1 MSGDSSNVFPSG
13 LGDTLSRLLSGG
25 ILYVHGATTMKRQFT
40 RRRVLGSSVTL
51 AAMPSSLGAAPNAS
65 RDFLKELGV
74 RPIINGAG
82 VYTFTTASLMRPEVV
97 DAIRSMSGKFVRLD
111 ELHDAVGKRIAQL
124 LGAPAAMVPS
134 GAAAGL
140 TLGTAAVLTGEDPD
154 RILRIPDLTGMKTEV
169 IVQKTH
175 RFPYDHMVRN
185 CGVRL
190 IEVDTRE
197 DLERAINPNTAML
210 LFLNKA
216 RSTGKVGME
225 EFIAIAKRRNIPAMN
240 DCAADVPPIE
250 NLLGPIKMGF
260 DLVVVSGGKAIRG
273 PQSAGILAG
282 RADLIRAARKNTSP
296 NSDTIGRSCKVNKEE
311 MVGMMVALE
320 SFLKEDYGSIYR
332 GWERTAESM
341 RTAAVKLPGVDA
353 DVFVPEIAN
362 QCPHVRIRWSAAQ
375 YSVSPDTVMQ
385 KLRDGEPSI
394 ELVPAPSVAG
404 TLEIASWMLQPGEA
418 DIISRRIREIL
429 TGGV

>member
-1 MSGDSSNVFPSG
+1 MVCFTS
-13 LGDTLSRLLSGG
+13 
-25 ILYVHGATTMKRQFT
+25 MKRQFT
-40 RRRVLGSSVTL
+40 RRGLIRSGAAL
-51 AAMPSSLGAAPNAS
+51 AALPSGMAAATGPT

-82 VYTFTTASLMRPEVV
+82 VYTFSTASLMRPEVV
-97 DAIRSMSGKFVRLD
+97 EAIRAISTKFVRLD
-111 ELHDAVGKRIAQL
+111 ELHDAVGQRIANM

-154 RILRIPDLTGMKTEV
+154 KIRRIPDLTGMKTEV
-169 IVQKTH
+169 IVQKSH

-185 CGVRL
+185 CGVSL
-190 IEVDTRE
+190 VEVETRE
-197 DLERAINPNTAML
+197 ELERAITPKTAML

-216 RSTGKVGME
+216 SKMGKIGME
-225 EFIAIAKRRNIPAMN
+225 EFVAIGKQRNLPTMN

-250 NLLGPIKMGF
+250 NLLTPIRLGF
-260 DLVVVSGGKAIRG
+260 DMVVVSGGKAIRG

-320 SFLKEDYGSIYR
+320 SFLKDDYAGIYK

-341 RTAAVKLPGVDA
+341 RSALTRMPGVQA
-353 DVFVPEIAN
+353 EIFTPEIAN
-362 QCPHVRIRWSAAQ
+362 QCPHVRARWDASKYAMNAAA
-375 YSVSPDTVMQ
+375 VMQ

-394 ELVPAPSVAG
+394 ELVPAPTVAN
-404 TLEIASWMLQPGEA
+404 TLEVASWMLQPGEA
-418 DIISRRIREIL
+418 DTITRRIREIL
-429 TGGV
+429 TGGA

>member
-1 MSGDSSNVFPSG
+1 
-13 LGDTLSRLLSGG
+13 
-25 ILYVHGATTMKRQFT
+25 MKRQLT
-40 RRRVLGSSVTL
+40 RRRLIGSSGAL
-51 AAMPSSLGAAPNAS
+51 AAMPAGLAAAS
-65 RDFLKELGV
+65 VPQRDFLKELGV

-82 VYTFTTASLMRPEVV
+82 VYTFSTASLMRPEVV
-97 DAIRSMSGKFVRLD
+97 EAIRSVSTRFVRLD
-111 ELHDAVGKRIAQL
+111 ELHDAVGQRIAKM
-124 LGAPAAMVPS
+124 LGTPAAMVPS

-154 RILRIPDLTGMKTEV
+154 RIRRIPDLTGMKTEV

-190 IEVDTRE
+190 IEVETRE
-197 DLERAINPNTAML
+197 ELERAINSKTAML

-216 RSTGKVGME
+216 AGAGKVGME
-225 EFIAIAKRRNIPAMN
+225 EFVAIGRRHNLPTMN
-240 DCAADVPPIE
+240 DCAADVPPVE
-250 NLLGPIKMGF
+250 NLLKPIRLGF
-260 DLVVVSGGKAIRG
+260 DMVVVSGGKAIRG

-320 SFLKEDYGSIYR
+320 SFLREDYASIYR
-332 GWERTAESM
+332 GWERTAESI
-341 RTAAVKLPGVDA
+341 RTAMTKLPGVQA
-353 DVFVPEIAN
+353 EIFVPEIAN
-362 QCPHVRIRWSAAQ
+362 QCPHVRARWDSSKYPVSTAAL
-375 YSVSPDTVMQ
+375 MQ

-394 ELVPAPSVAG
+394 ELVPAPWVAD
-404 TLEIASWMLQPGEA
+404 TIEIASWMLQPGET
-418 DIISRRIREIL
+418 DIVIRRIREIL
-429 TGGV
+429 TGGA

>member
-1 MSGDSSNVFPSG
+1 MPAG
-13 LGDTLSRLLSGG
+13 
-25 ILYVHGATTMKRQFT
+25 
-40 RRRVLGSSVTL
+40 L
-51 AAMPSSLGAAPNAS
+51 AAAS
-65 RDFLKELGV
+65 VPQRDFLKELGV

-82 VYTFTTASLMRPEVV
+82 VYTFSTASLMRPEVV
-97 DAIRSMSGKFVRLD
+97 EAIRSVSTRFVRLD
-111 ELHDAVGKRIAQL
+111 ELHDAVGQRIAKM
-124 LGAPAAMVPS
+124 LGTPAAMVPS

-154 RILRIPDLTGMKTEV
+154 RIRRIPDLTGMKTEV

-190 IEVDTRE
+190 IEVETRE
-197 DLERAINPNTAML
+197 ELERAINSKTAML

-216 RSTGKVGME
+216 AGAGKVGME
-225 EFIAIAKRRNIPAMN
+225 EFVAIGRRHNLPTMN
-240 DCAADVPPIE
+240 DCAADVPPVE
-250 NLLGPIKMGF
+250 NLLKPIRLGF
-260 DLVVVSGGKAIRG
+260 DMVVVSGGKAIRG

-320 SFLKEDYGSIYR
+320 SFLREDYASIYR
-332 GWERTAESM
+332 GWERTAESI
-341 RTAAVKLPGVDA
+341 RTAMTKLPGVQA
-353 DVFVPEIAN
+353 EIFVPEIAN
-362 QCPHVRIRWSAAQ
+362 QCPHVRARWDSSKYPVSTAAL
-375 YSVSPDTVMQ
+375 MQ

-394 ELVPAPSVAG
+394 ELVPAPWVAD
-404 TLEIASWMLQPGEA
+404 TIEIASWMLQPGET
-418 DIISRRIREIL
+418 DIVIRRIREIL
-429 TGGV
+429 TGGA

>member
-1 MSGDSSNVFPSG
+1 
-13 LGDTLSRLLSGG
+13 
-25 ILYVHGATTMKRQFT
+25 MKRQFT
-40 RRRVLGSSVTL
+40 RRRVLGSSISL
-51 AAMPSSLGAAPNAS
+51 AALPSNLRAAPSAP

-111 ELHDAVGKRIAQL
+111 ELHDAVGKRIAQM

-154 RILRIPDLTGMKTEV
+154 RIRRIPDITGMKTEV
-169 IVQKTH
+169 IVQKSH

-190 IEVDTRE
+190 VEVESRE
-197 DLERAINPNTAML
+197 DLERAINSNTAML

-216 RSTGKVGME
+216 RKDGRVGME
-225 EFIAIAKRRNIPAMN
+225 EFVAIGKKRNIPTMN

-250 NLLGPIKMGF
+250 NLLGPIKLGF

-282 RADLIRAARKNTSP
+282 RADLIRAARKNTAP

-320 SFLKEDYGSIYR
+320 SFLKEDYASIYR
-332 GWERTAESM
+332 GWERTAESI
-341 RTAAVKLPGVDA
+341 RSAAAKLPGVESE
-353 DVFVPEIAN
+353 VFVPEIAN
-362 QCPHVRIRWSAAQ
+362 QSPHVRVRWNSSQ
-375 YSVSPDTVMQ
+375 YSVSPDALLQ
-385 KLRDGEPSI
+385 KMRDGEPSV
-394 ELVPAPSVAG
+394 ELVPAPAIPG
-404 TLEIASWMLQPGEA
+404 TIEIASWMLQPGEA

-429 TGGV
+429 TRGV

>member
-1 MSGDSSNVFPSG
+1 M
-13 LGDTLSRLLSGG
+13 LRWSRTEIELPF
-25 ILYVHGATTMKRQFT
+25 LYPTPENGTPYHRPPLHVLFLTTMT
-40 RRRVLGSSVTL
+40 RPFSRRNMLGTTAALAVT
-51 AAMPSSLGAAPNAS
+51 PSPLRAGP
-65 RDFLKELGV
+65 RDYLKELGV

-82 VYTFTTASLMRPEVV
+82 VYTFTTASLMRPEVME
-97 DAIRSMSGKFVRLD
+97 AMRALSTRFVRLD
-111 ELHDAVGKRIAQL
+111 ELHDAVGKRIAEL

-140 TLGTAAVLTGEDPD
+140 TVGTAGVLTGEDPD
-154 RILRIPDLTGMKTEV
+154 RIRRIPDLTGMKSEV
-169 IVQKTH
+169 VVQKSH

-190 IEVDTRE
+190 IEVETRE
-197 DLERAINPNTAML
+197 ELERAIRPQTAML

-216 RSTGKVGME
+216 QNTGKIGME
-225 EFIAIAKRRNIPAMN
+225 EFTALGKKHAIPTMN
-240 DCAADVPPIE
+240 DCAADVPPAE
-250 NLLGPIKMGF
+250 NLLRPIRLGF

-320 SFLKEDYGSIYR
+320 SFLKEDYASIYR
-332 GWERTAESM
+332 MWERTAESM
-341 RTAAVKLPGVDA
+341 KAAFTEIPGVQA
-353 DVFVPEIAN
+353 EIFVPQIAN
-362 QCPHVRIRWSAAQ
+362 QCPHVRVRWSGSSLSSEQA
-375 YSVSPDTVMQ
+375 MQ

-394 ELVPAPSVAG
+394 ELVPAPAESG
-404 TLEIASWMLQPGEA
+404 TLEIATWMLQAGDAEK
-418 DIISRRIREIL
+418 ITRRVHDVL
-429 TGGV
+429 TKGA

>member
-1 MSGDSSNVFPSG
+1 MK
-13 LGDTLSRLLSGG
+13 RLLSRRGLIG
-25 ILYVHGATTMKRQFT
+25 RGAA
-40 RRRVLGSSVTL
+40 L
-51 AAMPSSLGAAPNAS
+51 AAVPSLGAAAPTMQ

-82 VYTFTTASLMRPEVV
+82 VYTYTTASLMRPEVV
-97 DAIRSMSGKFVRLD
+97 DAIRAISTKFVRLD
-111 ELHDAVGKRIAQL
+111 ELHDAVGKRIAKM
-124 LGAPAAMVPS
+124 LGTEAAMVPS

-154 RILRIPDLTGMKTEV
+154 RIQRIPDLTGMKSEV
-169 IVQKTH
+169 IVQKSH

-185 CGVRL
+185 CGIRL
-190 IEVDTRE
+190 IEVETKDE
-197 DLERAINPNTAML
+197 LERAINSNTAML

-216 RSTGKVGME
+216 SNMGKVGME
-225 EFIAIAKRRNIPAMN
+225 EFLAIAKRHKLPTMN

-250 NLLGPIKMGF
+250 NLLKPIRLGF

-296 NSDTIGRSCKVNKEE
+296 NSDTMGRSCKVNKEE

-320 SFLKEDYGSIYR
+320 SFIKDDYASTYR
-332 GWERTAESM
+332 GWERTAESI
-341 RTAAVKLPGVDA
+341 RRAVTKLP
-353 DVFVPEIAN
+353 DVEAEIFVPEIAN
-362 QCPHVRIRWSAAQ
+362 QCPHVRARWDSTKYKISA
-375 YSVSPDTVMQ
+375 PDLMQ

-394 ELVPAPSVAG
+394 ELVPAPSVDG
-404 TLEIASWMLQPGEA
+404 TIEIASWSLQPGDA
-418 DIISRRIREIL
+418 DLICRRIAEVL
-429 TGGV
+429 TKGV

>member
-1 MSGDSSNVFPSG
+1 M
-13 LGDTLSRLLSGG
+13 
-25 ILYVHGATTMKRQFT
+25 
-40 RRRVLGSSVTL
+40 LGS
-51 AAMPSSLGAAPNAS
+51 AAVVAAPVSLTAAPVAQ

-82 VYTFTTASLMRPEVV
+82 VYTFSTASLMRPEVV
-97 DAIRSMSGKFVRLD
+97 EAIRSISTKFVRLD
-111 ELHDAVGKRIAQL
+111 ELHDAVGQRIAKM
-124 LGAPAAMVPS
+124 LGAEAAMVPS

-140 TLGTAAVLTGEDPD
+140 TLGTAAVLTGEDAD
-154 RILRIPDLTGMKTEV
+154 RIRRIPDLTGMKTEV
-169 IVQKTH
+169 IVQKSH

-190 IEVDTRE
+190 IEVESRE
-197 DLERAINPNTAML
+197 EFERAINPNTAML

-216 RSTGKVGME
+216 SKLGKIGIE
-225 EFIAIAKRRNIPAMN
+225 DFIAIGKKRKIPTMN
-240 DCAADVPPIE
+240 DCAADVPPVE
-250 NLLGPIKMGF
+250 NLLGPIRKGF
-260 DLVVVSGGKAIRG
+260 DMVVVSGGKAIRG

-320 SFLKEDYGSIYR
+320 SFLKEDYPSIYK
-332 GWERTAESM
+332 GWERTTESM
-341 RTAAVKLPGVDA
+341 KTAMTKLPGVQA
-353 DVFVPEIAN
+353 EIFVPEIAN
-362 QCPHVRIRWSAAQ
+362 QCPHLRVRWDAGKYPIDAAEL
-375 YSVSPDTVMQ
+375 MQ

-394 ELVPAPSVAG
+394 ELVPAPMTAG

-418 DIISRRIREIL
+418 DIITRRIRETL
-429 TGGV
+429 TGGA

>member
-1 MSGDSSNVFPSG
+1 M
-13 LGDTLSRLLSGG
+13 
-25 ILYVHGATTMKRQFT
+25 T
-40 RRRVLGSSVTL
+40 RRDLLGTSAVLASP
-51 AAMPSSLGAAPNAS
+51 AYAAPAIP
-65 RDFLKELGV
+65 RDFLRELGV

-82 VYTFTTASLMRPEVV
+82 VYTFSTASLMRPEVV
-97 DAIRSMSGKFVRLD
+97 DAIRSLSTRFVRID
-111 ELHDAVGKRIAQL
+111 ELHDAVGRRIAQL

-154 RILRIPDLTGMKTEV
+154 RIRRIPDLTGMKSEV
-169 IVQKTH
+169 IVQKSH

-190 IEVDTRE
+190 IEIETRE
-197 DLERAINPNTAML
+197 ELERAINPQTAML
-210 LFLNKA
+210 LFLNK
-216 RSTGKVGME
+216 SEPLGKVKMD
-225 EFIAIAKRRNIPAMN
+225 EFLAIGKKHGIPTMN
-240 DCAADVPPIE
+240 DCAADVPPVE
-250 NLLGPIKMGF
+250 NMLRPIRLGF

-320 SFLKEDYGSIYR
+320 SFLKEDHASLYR
-332 GWERTAESM
+332 AWERTAESM
-341 RTAAVKLPGVDA
+341 RMALAKQPGVETEL
-353 DVFVPEIAN
+353 FVPQIAN
-362 QCPHVRIRWSAAQ
+362 QSPHVRIRWDAAK
-375 YSVSPDTVMQ
+375 YSIKSDVVMQ

-394 ELVPAPSVAG
+394 EVVPAPYISGSV
-404 TLEIASWMLQPGEA
+404 EIATWMLQPGEA
-418 DIISRRIREIL
+418 DIITRRIRDIL
-429 TGGV
+429 TKGA

>member
-1 MSGDSSNVFPSG
+1 
-13 LGDTLSRLLSGG
+13 
-25 ILYVHGATTMKRQFT
+25 
-40 RRRVLGSSVTL
+40 
-51 AAMPSSLGAAPNAS
+51 MPSSLGAASVPQ

-82 VYTFTTASLMRPEVV
+82 VYTFSTASLMRPEVV
-97 DAIRSMSGKFVRLD
+97 DAIRSMSSRFVRLD
-111 ELHDAVGKRIAQL
+111 ELHDAVGHRIAKM
-124 LGAPAAMVPS
+124 LGTPAAMVPS

-140 TLGTAAVLTGEDPD
+140 TLATAAVLTGEDPD
-154 RILRIPDLTGMKTEV
+154 RIRRIPDLTGMKSEV
-169 IVQKTH
+169 IVQKSH

-190 IEVDTRE
+190 IEVEARE
-197 DLERAINPNTAML
+197 ELEHAIGPNTAML

-216 RSTGKVGME
+216 AAAGKVGLE
-225 EFIAIAKRRNIPAMN
+225 EFAAIARRHNLPTLN

-250 NLLGPIKMGF
+250 NLLKPIRLGF
-260 DLVVVSGGKAIRG
+260 DMVVISGGKAIRG

-320 SFLKEDYGSIYR
+320 SFLKEDYASIYR
-332 GWERTAESM
+332 GWERTAESI
-341 RTAAVKLPGVDA
+341 RTAMTKMPGVHA
-353 DVFVPEIAN
+353 EIFVPDIAN
-362 QCPHVRIRWSAAQ
+362 QCPHVRASWDASKYGISAAAL
-375 YSVSPDTVMQ
+375 MQ

-394 ELVPAPSVAG
+394 ELVPGPASPE
-404 TLEIASWMLQPGEA
+404 TIEIASWMLQAGES
-418 DIISRRIREIL
+418 DIIVRRIREIL
-429 TGGV
+429 TGGAARP

>member
-1 MSGDSSNVFPSG
+1 
-13 LGDTLSRLLSGG
+13 
-25 ILYVHGATTMKRQFT
+25 MKRLIT
-40 RRRVLGSSVTL
+40 RRGIIRSSAAL
-51 AAMPSSLGAAPNAS
+51 AAVPSAMQAAPGPK
-65 RDFLKELGV
+65 RDFLKELNV

-82 VYTFTTASLMRPEVV
+82 VYTFSTASLMRPEVV
-97 DAIRSMSGKFVRLD
+97 EAIRSISTQFVRLE
-111 ELHDAVGKRIAQL
+111 ELHDAVGQRIAKM
-124 LGAPAAMVPS
+124 LGTPAAMVPS

-154 RILRIPDLTGMKTEV
+154 RIRRIPDLTGMKTEV
-169 IVQKTH
+169 VVQKSH

-190 IEVDTRE
+190 VEVETRE
-197 DLERAINPNTAML
+197 ELERAINPNTAML

-216 RSTGKVGME
+216 ANQGKVGMD
-225 EFIAIAKRRNIPAMN
+225 EFIAIAKRRSIPTMN
-240 DCAADVPPIE
+240 DCAADVPPVE
-250 NLLGPIKMGF
+250 NMFRPVRAGF
-260 DLVVVSGGKAIRG
+260 DMIVVSGGKAIRG

-296 NSDTIGRSCKVNKEE
+296 NSDSIGRSCKVNKEE

-320 SFLKEDYGSIYR
+320 SFLKEDEAATYR

-341 RTAAVKLPGVDA
+341 RTALSKLPGVETEM
-353 DVFVPEIAN
+353 FVPEIAN
-362 QCPHVRIRWSAAQ
+362 QSPHVRVRWDAARHKIAAPA
-375 YSVSPDTVMQ
+375 VLQ

-394 ELVPAPSVAG
+394 ELVPAPYVAG

-418 DIISRRIREIL
+418 DIITRRIGEIL
-429 TGGV
+429 TAAS